1 MHSHHSTAV
10 AATDRNR
17 RAIALA
23 SCLLPGLLLGLLALT
38 VAAVPALGQ
47 YQTIVE
53 HSSEGEGCGSPGS
66 RGCPKTPTCTAPS
79 GNSLRDDK
87 YTQLIKCDL
96 PGSAELGGDGTQTTP
111 RILQEYQ
118 AGEAVPG
125 DTIYTSTDLHFGK
138 PSVSD
143 ADHANHASLMNQFA
157 ISGTHW
163 PRGVGFP
170 DVAIN
175 APAAFVTTGDDTHY
189 GHQQELAD
197 FRLLYEQGWPITTRT
212 ANAHRTTAPN
222 GCSTT
227 LPATS
232 RER

>member
-1 MHSHHSTAV
+1 
-10 AATDRNR
+10 
-17 RAIALA
+17 
-23 SCLLPGLLLGLLALT
+23 LLGLLALT